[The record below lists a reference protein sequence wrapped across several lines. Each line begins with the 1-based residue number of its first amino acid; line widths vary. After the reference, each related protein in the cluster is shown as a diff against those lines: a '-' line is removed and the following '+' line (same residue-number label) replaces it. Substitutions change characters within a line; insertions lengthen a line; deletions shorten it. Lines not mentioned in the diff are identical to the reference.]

1 MNLCEQDIRPSKASA
16 GVRVE
21 LYPEVPKVA
30 YTGSLKTFVNPYLA
44 SRK

>member
-1 MNLCEQDIRPSKASA
+1 LQDIRPSKAGC

-44 SRK
+44 SKK